1 MGRAGVGWWAPPILT
16 PGGRLLQVL
25 GYLGA
30 RGRGPA
36 ALRGPSIGAH
46 ELQVQVSSAVLR
58 TVSQA
63 ETSGHM
69 PPPGF
74 HTCSQVGDSST
85 RLPNPCHSCPPLKD
99 RKLSVPRGRRAPSA
113 LSPFAVESQLSVVV
127 RKYIA
132 RPFLCLPEHCARGL
146 ERPQGRRRGHHPG
159 PTSPCRGATIHT
171 QLTSPC
177 DFQGRPDARFRT

>member
-36 ALRGPSIGAH
+36 ALRGPSTGAH

-63 ETSGHM
+63 ETSGHT

-85 RLPNPCHSCPPLKD
+85 RPPNPCHSCPPLKD

-127 RKYIA
+127 RKCTA
-132 RPFLCLPEHCARGL
+132 SPFCVSQNTVHGAWRD
-146 ERPQGRRRGHHPG
+146 PQGGG
-159 PTSPCRGATIHT
+159 GGAT
-171 QLTSPC
+171 QAPPAPAGVPPC
-177 DFQGRPDARFRT
+177 TPS